1 MAKVITL
8 IIFMFSGIMVVNT
21 DICWSNQQIKIERN
35 SYCLDINNE
44 EGYSIS
50 YEDNVFFLN
59 A

>member
-1 MAKVITL
+1 MTKVITL